1 MLARPVLR
9 GRPRARNWQSGR
21 TRDSCGTDG
30 HDSATQWP
38 THGSSG
44 ADSEMCAT
52 VAKEDDALVS
62 CEFDCGPPM
71 PRNNMINKGNA
82 RSTCWVCPACFC
94 SMRAIIRSW
103 GSRPD
108 TKAMLDDIRSKD
120 KYRWHVARAA
130 VARPILA
137 RRGLGSLQARNKAI
151 MRSTQVMV
159 QACGVRDIFW
169 WTRSRSIA
177 H

>member
-1 MLARPVLR
+1 
-9 GRPRARNWQSGR
+9 
-21 TRDSCGTDG
+21 
-30 HDSATQWP
+30 
-38 THGSSG
+38 
-44 ADSEMCAT
+44 
-52 VAKEDDALVS
+52 
-62 CEFDCGPPM
+62 
-71 PRNNMINKGNA
+71 MINKGNA
-82 RSTCWVCPACFC
+82 RSMCWVCLACFC
-94 SMRAIIRSW
+94 SVRAIIISW
-103 GSRPD
+103 GSQPD

-159 QACGVRDIFW
+159 QACGVRGATDIFW
-169 WTRSRSIA
+169 WTRSLSIA